1 MSEKPKI
8 SKETCINYR
17 EKLDV
22 VFKNQVYNMARGEKL
37 KGQLNE
43 NFSSGQLYMCKR
55 VSDNKR
61 RKYKRARG
69 QNLKGGY
76 NENLVSGSFPGR
88 KFLTWTRVALVSKNG
103 AHQFQ
108 IKGKRNRF
116 NKVPVVGILL
126 VCGEYLSQD
135 PKKGEKLTSM
145 MAGFTM
151 HDDD

>member
-17 EKLDV
+17 DKLDL

-43 NFSSGQLYMCKR
+43 NFLIGQLYMCKR
-55 VSDNKR
+55 VGDNQR
-61 RKYKRARG
+61 RKCKRARG

-88 KFLTWTRVALVSKNG
+88 KLLTWTRVTLVSKNG
-103 AHQFQ
+103 THQFQ
-108 IKGKRNRF
+108 IKGKGIDSIKCQWLGYCLCAESTYHRIQK
-116 NKVPVVGILL
+116 KVR
-126 VCGEYLSQD
+126 S
-135 PKKGEKLTSM
+135 
-145 MAGFTM
+145 
-151 HDDD
+151 

>member
-8 SKETCINYR
+8 SKETRINYR
-17 EKLDV
+17 EKRDV

-37 KGQLNE
+37 KGQCNE
-43 NFSSGQLYMCKR
+43 KLPFGQLYMCKR
-55 VSDNKR
+55 VGDNQR
-61 RKYKRARG
+61 RAYKRARG

-76 NENLVSGSFPGR
+76 NENFASNSCPGR
-88 KFLTWTRVALVSKNG
+88 KFLMWTRVILVLKNG
-103 AHQFQ
+103 THQFQ

-145 MAGFTM
+145 MAGFIK